1 MKKPVIGI
9 TCNYDYKDEVGMFS
23 DMGTPG
29 QDWNFVAGDYV
40 YILEKA
46 GAVPV
51 IIPQYENLQNV
62 KSILDCLDGVVIT
75 GGHDVDPVCYGEFPK
90 EYCGRVMPKRDRQDI
105 EIANYF
111 LFEKKKPVLGICRG
125 IQIINVAC
133 GGTLYQDLARKEGL
147 KAIQEADI
155 RSMRDGIESILK
167 RRAAL
172 RISSKR
178 VASWL
183 TLIII
188 RESGFL
194 EKDAKSRESRKTES
208 QRQSR

>member
-1 MKKPVIGI
+1 
-9 TCNYDYKDEVGMFS
+9 
-23 DMGTPG
+23 
-29 QDWNFVAGDYV
+29 
-40 YILEKA
+40 
-46 GAVPV
+46 
-51 IIPQYENLQNV
+51 
-62 KSILDCLDGVVIT
+62 
-75 GGHDVDPVCYGEFPK
+75 
-90 EYCGRVMPKRDRQDI
+90 MPKRDRQDI

-111 LFEKKKPVLGICRG
+111 LFAKKKPVLGICRG

-133 GGTLYQDLARKEGL
+133 GGTLYQDLVKEGL

-155 RSMRDGIESILK
+155 RAMRDGIESILK